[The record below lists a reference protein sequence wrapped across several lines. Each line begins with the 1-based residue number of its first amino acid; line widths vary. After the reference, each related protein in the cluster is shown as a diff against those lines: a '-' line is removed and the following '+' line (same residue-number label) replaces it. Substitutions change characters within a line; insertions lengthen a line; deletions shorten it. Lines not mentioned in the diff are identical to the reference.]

1 MSDNSNPPLSDPTN
15 TDELDEILNIDEI
28 VAYLAENN
36 DLHPFK
42 AKIARLIA
50 LKQRE
55 ELEQALADYKKM
67 HPSIVHPYYLKLLDR
82 IAELNTI
89 IGSSDELT

>member
-1 MSDNSNPPLSDPTN
+1 MNKVKVIKHKGCTYPAIEAGRIAKNVAHEKPFELGWYSEDSFD
-15 TDELDEILNIDEI
+15 TDMEL
-28 VAYLAENN
+28 
-36 DLHPFK
+36 
-42 AKIARLIA
+42 AKH
-50 LKQRE
+50 E

>member
-55 ELEQALADYKKM
+55 ELEAFRN
-67 HPSIVHPYYLKLLDR
+67 SEGEIVFLTEQGLRYTNSQ
-82 IAELNTI
+82 IARLNTI
-89 IGSSDELT
+89 IGSEK